1 LITYLLPFD
10 LLFVLC
16 ATKLYCIHCSLSI
29 SSDLERAQRDA
40 AESFQELSHL
50 RQSLDNSLRESK
62 SFGSNLL
69 SGAGAG
75 TGAVGSRFAPGGGGV
90 GVGGSN
96 SAAATAAASLGVGS
110 GGGRGRGAEDPL
122 DASIAHVDE
131 LLGRFRAS
139 LLGGLASTSS
149 YAHTHSTSAGSGGGG
164 GGGGSNGDTSS
175 GNYSAD
181 HLASTTATIEMNAFL
196 AKYSDKLVDLVGEK
210 LINKINSS
218 K

>member
-75 TGAVGSRFAPGGGGV
+75 AVGSRFGGGGV